1 MGMENV
7 SISVRRYP
15 FADAHVRVWEVL
27 SLIDSNGT
35 KRAPTVLRGQ
45 VSTRT
50 PKSSALCEP
59 SRLMAMSGFL
69 HRSSAGGPDLPVSVV
84 FSPTEYSRVPDQPGH
99 ARILLV
105 EDNPADVFLVR
116 EALAWN
122 DITSHLFVVRDG
134 DEAVRLVQEIER
146 TQSPCPDLVVLDVN
160 LPRKSGFEVLRRVRA
175 SIKCG
180 VAPVAIL
187 TSSEAPADRAE
198 AARLGASSYIQKPS
212 NLRDF
217 MSVGEKLK
225 AILAG
230 QHL

>member
-1 MGMENV
+1 MTG
-7 SISVRRYP
+7 I
-15 FADAHVRVWEVL
+15 
-27 SLIDSNGT
+27 
-35 KRAPTVLRGQ
+35 
-45 VSTRT
+45 
-50 PKSSALCEP
+50 
-59 SRLMAMSGFL
+59 L
-69 HRSSAGGPDLPVSVV
+69 HRNSPPGPSVPVPRVL
-84 FSPTEYSRVPDQPGH
+84 SPTEYNRIADQPGH
-99 ARILLV
+99 ARIVLV

-122 DITSHLFVVRDG
+122 DIKSQLFVVRDG
-134 DEAVRLVQEIER
+134 DEAIRLVQEIER

-175 SIKCG
+175 SVKCG

-187 TSSEAPADRAE
+187 TSSEAPSDRAE

-217 MSVGEKLK
+217 MSIGEKLK

-230 QHL
+230 QNL

>member
-1 MGMENV
+1 MATTGLL
-7 SISVRRYP
+7 RRS
-15 FADAHVRVWEVL
+15 A
-27 SLIDSNGT
+27 
-35 KRAPTVLRGQ
+35 
-45 VSTRT
+45 
-50 PKSSALCEP
+50 SS
-59 SRLMAMSGFL
+59 
-69 HRSSAGGPDLPVSVV
+69 GPVLPVPRVLN
-84 FSPTEYSRVPDQPGH
+84 PKEYNRIAEEPGH

-122 DITSHLFVVRDG
+122 EIKSQLFVVRDG
-134 DEAVRLVQEIER
+134 DEAIRLVQEIER
-146 TQSPCPDLVVLDVN
+146 TPGPCPDLVVLDVN

-175 SIKCG
+175 SVKCG

-187 TSSEAPADRAE
+187 TSSEAPGDRAE

-217 MSVGEKLK
+217 LSIGEKLK

-230 QHL
+230 QH

>member
-1 MGMENV
+1 
-7 SISVRRYP
+7 
-15 FADAHVRVWEVL
+15 
-27 SLIDSNGT
+27 
-35 KRAPTVLRGQ
+35 
-45 VSTRT
+45 
-50 PKSSALCEP
+50 
-59 SRLMAMSGFL
+59 MSMPGIL
-69 HRSSAGGPDLPVSVV
+69 HRSSPPGPGLPVPRVLN
-84 FSPTEYSRVPDQPGH
+84 PTDYNRTEYEPGH

-122 DITSHLFVVRDG
+122 DIKSQLFVVRDG
-134 DEAVRLVQEIER
+134 DEAIRLVQEIER

-160 LPRKSGFEVLRRVRA
+160 LPRKSGFDVLRRVRA
-175 SIKCG
+175 SVKCG

-198 AARLGASSYIQKPS
+198 AARLGASSYIRKPS

-217 MSVGEKLK
+217 MSIGEKLK
-225 AILAG
+225 AILGG

>member
-1 MGMENV
+1 M
-7 SISVRRYP
+7 
-15 FADAHVRVWEVL
+15 
-27 SLIDSNGT
+27 
-35 KRAPTVLRGQ
+35 
-45 VSTRT
+45 
-50 PKSSALCEP
+50 
-59 SRLMAMSGFL
+59 L
-69 HRSSAGGPDLPVSVV
+69 HRSSPQGPDLPAPRVL
-84 FSPTEYSRVPDQPGH
+84 SPSEYTRIPDEPGH

-122 DITSHLFVVRDG
+122 DIKSHLFVVRDG
-134 DEAVRLVQEIER
+134 DEAIRLVQEIER
-146 TQSPCPDLVVLDVN
+146 TPSPCPDLLVLDVN

-175 SIKCG
+175 SVKCG

-187 TSSEAPADRAE
+187 TSSEAPTDRAE

-230 QHL
+230 GHL

>member
-1 MGMENV
+1 MGMTG
-7 SISVRRYP
+7 I
-15 FADAHVRVWEVL
+15 
-27 SLIDSNGT
+27 
-35 KRAPTVLRGQ
+35 
-45 VSTRT
+45 
-50 PKSSALCEP
+50 
-59 SRLMAMSGFL
+59 L
-69 HRSSAGGPDLPVSVV
+69 HRSSPQGPDLPAPRVLS
-84 FSPTEYSRVPDQPGH
+84 SAEYNRVADEPGH

-122 DITSHLFVVRDG
+122 NIKSQLFVVRDG
-134 DEAVRLVQEIER
+134 DEAIRLVQEIER
-146 TQSPCPDLVVLDVN
+146 TQSPCPDLLVLDVN

-175 SIKCG
+175 SAKCG

-187 TSSEAPADRAE
+187 TSSEAPTDRAE

-225 AILAG
+225 AILAS
-230 QHL
+230 HH